1 METAPNQEFEAI
13 LNIALDEYALIENL
27 KVVLQADSEG
37 KVKHLLETPTK
48 PLDIVAWFPNGVGNN
63 TQMLYK
69 LNVSLSFSDSDE
81 ISEKT
86 RLIGFRK
93 IDLVQTPV
101 QPTGLTFYFTV
112 NGVKFF
118 AKGSNWIPAHVLQE
132 DLHPGYYSHLLE
144 SARQAN
150 MNMLR
155 VWGGGIYEPDIF
167 YELADKLGIMIW
179 QDMMFAC
186 ALYPTD
192 KEFLKSVDIEIR
204 QQIRRLQPHPSIA
217 LWAGISL
224 KIKMT

>member
-13 LNIALDEYALIENL
+13 WNIALDESPLFTNK
-27 KVVLQADSEG
+27 KVVLRSDSEG
-37 KVKHLLETPTK
+37 KVKYSLETPTN
-48 PLDIVAWFPNGVGNN
+48 LAHIVAWFPNGVGNN

-69 LNVSLSFSDSDE
+69 LEVSLSFADSHE
-81 ISEKT
+81 ISEKS

-132 DLHPGYYSHLLE
+132 DLSPGYYLHLLR
-144 SARQAN
+144 SAKEAN

-167 YELADKLGIMIW
+167 YEIADELGIMIW

-192 KEFLKSVDIEIR
+192 KEFLKSVDTEIR

-217 LWAGISL
+217 LWAGISM
-224 KIKMT
+224 KIKII